1 MKKEKRNTYRC
12 GQRTVRL
19 AGCGIQEI
27 QSFSSG
33 LDEKGKKEYVPL
45 RTAYSQAGRLWH
57 PGNPIVSRQR
67 SLRAQAQQIQTE
79 TKTLRLLKSKEK
91 KTEHFVMASDPIF
104 THLIQELYSDSY
116 VAVLGSISDIIKDCK
131 PKGPLTKSLLE
142 LLPKVF
148 DVLEIGIKDCW
159 PIYIDK
165 NLKSIVASP
174 ELYVSHVMMMCW
186 IEKNTTPDIYER
198 FLIVL
203 TLVKY
208 VVDLVYHTSGG
219 GWKHLKKHILNKKYL
234 EYYDECLSYDFV
246 FDDIPKDLKQRM
258 QDSYSPLQTLDSI
271 FIRKNTSNF
280 KKKLISP
287 TLNKEHSVSKEVGR
301 SSSTEANGL
310 EDLEMMPSLEIKYRH
325 CVGQIK
331 QLEEKLIQLISTFQ
345 LLEGRVS

>member
-1 MKKEKRNTYRC
+1 
-12 GQRTVRL
+12 
-19 AGCGIQEI
+19 
-27 QSFSSG
+27 
-33 LDEKGKKEYVPL
+33 
-45 RTAYSQAGRLWH
+45 
-57 PGNPIVSRQR
+57 
-67 SLRAQAQQIQTE
+67 
-79 TKTLRLLKSKEK
+79 
-91 KTEHFVMASDPIF
+91 MASDPIF

-208 VVDLVYHTSGG
+208 VVDLVYHTSGKKFYPLTSKILTVFFENVLREDFNKRG

-234 EYYDECLSYDFV
+234 EYYDECLSYDFI

-310 EDLEMMPSLEIKYRH
+310 DDLEMMPSLEIKYRH
-325 CVGQIK
+325 CVCQIK
-331 QLEEKLIQLISTFQ
+331 QLKEKLIQLISTFQ
-345 LLEGRVS
+345 LLEGRVIIDVRCAFL